1 VLISPGVG
9 GYKRLNLVEDVENSA
24 EKFGMGHIL
33 AAHFVRDDLEAKQFG
48 LSLQRL
54 KPNQRMPFGHR
65 HETQEEVYVV
75 VAGSGRLKLDDDIVE
90 VGRWDAVRVD
100 PEVTRGVEA
109 GPDGMDLIAFGAPA
123 TGLQDAKQ
131 EMGWWSETD

>member
-1 VLISPGVG
+1 VS
-9 GYKRLNLVEDVENSA
+9 GYTKLNLVEDVENSA
-24 EKFGMGHIL
+24 EKFGMGDVL
-33 AAHFVRDDLEAKQFG
+33 AAHFARKDIEAKQFG

-75 VAGSGRLKLDDDIVE
+75 ASGSGRFKLEDDIVE

-100 PEVTRGVEA
+100 PEVMRSLEA
-109 GPDGMDLIAFGAPA
+109 GPDGMDVIAFGAPGVPD
-123 TGLQDAKQ
+123 TQQ

>member
-1 VLISPGVG
+1 LS
-9 GYKRLNLVEDVENSA
+9 GYTKLNLVEDVENSA
-24 EKFGMGHIL
+24 EKFGMGDIL

-75 VAGSGRLKLDDDIVE
+75 VSGSGRFKLEEDVVE
-90 VGRWDAVRVD
+90 VGQWDAVRVD